1 MTDRLKGFV
10 VVLDQDY
17 RVDDAEEIRIA
28 LSMVKGVLSV
38 TPSVT
43 QLEDHMN
50 RQRIRTELH
59 EKLFEVLR
67 DPTRKA

>member
-38 TPSVT
+38 TPSVADY
-43 QLEDHMN
+43 EDLMN
-50 RQRIRTELH
+50 RQRIRMELH
-59 EKLFEVLR
+59 AKLYEALR

>member
-50 RQRIRTELH
+50 RQRIRLELH
-59 EKLFEVLR
+59 EKLFQVLK
-67 DPTRKA
+67 DSTQKA